1 MSGAVRAPR
10 RCFHPGLLRSTLGP
24 AALRQRT
31 LRMAHPLARKDCRAP
46 TCSGKMIVSLYSTK
60 GGCGKSTLAVCLAAY
75 WSQSK
80 KTVLLDADPQASL
93 SLCRQEVLHVPVF
106 EDTSKGIGK
115 TIAKLAEEYE
125 RVVVDTAGYRR
136 RKSVEA
142 LEHSDFVLIPCKPSP
157 FDVREAME
165 AVELLR
171 EIAAE
176 KERKRAPLRYAIV
189 LTMAQRTAVS
199 AQIREELENSGVPFM
214 SAQIGQR
221 VAFVEIPMIGFPPA
235 GSVAALEIEL
245 LARELKRRL
254 KA

>member
-1 MSGAVRAPR
+1 
-10 RCFHPGLLRSTLGP
+10 
-24 AALRQRT
+24 
-31 LRMAHPLARKDCRAP
+31 
-46 TCSGKMIVSLYSTK
+46 MIVSLYSTK

-75 WSQSK
+75 WSQTK
-80 KTVLLDADPQASL
+80 KTALLDADPQASL
-93 SLCRQEVLHVPVF
+93 SVCRQESVRVPVF

-115 TIAKLAEEYE
+115 TIARLATEYE

-136 RKSVEA
+136 RKNMEA
-142 LEHSDFVLIPCKPSP
+142 LAHSDFVLIPCKPSP
-157 FDVREAME
+157 FDLKEAME

-171 EIAAE
+171 EVVGA
-176 KERKRAPLRYAIV
+176 KERKGSPPRYAVV

-199 AQIREELENSGVPFM
+199 AQIREELERSGVPFM

-221 VAFVEIPMIGFPPA
+221 VAFVETPIVGFPPA

-245 LARELKRRL
+245 LAKELRRRV

>member
-1 MSGAVRAPR
+1 
-10 RCFHPGLLRSTLGP
+10 
-24 AALRQRT
+24 
-31 LRMAHPLARKDCRAP
+31 
-46 TCSGKMIVSLYSTK
+46 MIVSLYSTK

-75 WSQSK
+75 WSQTK
-80 KTVLLDADPQASL
+80 KTALLDADPQASL
-93 SLCRQEVLHVPVF
+93 SVCRQESVQVPVF

-115 TIAKLAEEYE
+115 TIARLAAEYE

-136 RKSVEA
+136 RKNMEA
-142 LEHSDFVLIPCKPSP
+142 LAHSDFVLIPCKPSP
-157 FDVREAME
+157 FDLKEAME

-171 EIAAE
+171 EVVGA
-176 KERKRAPLRYAIV
+176 KERKGAPPRYAVV

-199 AQIREELENSGVPFM
+199 AQIREELEQSGVPFM

-221 VAFVEIPMIGFPPA
+221 VAFVETPIVGFPPA

-245 LARELKRRL
+245 LAKELRRRV